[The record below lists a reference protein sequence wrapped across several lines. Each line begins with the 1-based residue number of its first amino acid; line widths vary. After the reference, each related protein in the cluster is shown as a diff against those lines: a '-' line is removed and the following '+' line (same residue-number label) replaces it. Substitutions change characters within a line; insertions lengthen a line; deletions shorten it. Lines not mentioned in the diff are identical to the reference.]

1 MSSILAGETI
11 FAAFYSSFDSQM
23 AVRCIVASAVGFYS
37 GILYKDKCLVK
48 KCEVYAANPVVPVNP
63 SQPVEIN
70 VDDHVSQTMQFG
82 FPGVDTLLVKKS
94 FILSYDRKNKVPH
107 WVFEHLT
114 PEHIAYNKDVNRSK
128 SSFFEED
135 SIPVYFRSTNS
146 DYKRCDFRRGHLAAA
161 GNHRSKQEFIDDT
174 FVLSNIAPQI
184 ADKKFE
190 DNGWNKLEKHVRE
203 MVKQYKNVYV
213 CTGPLYF
220 PRMESDGKKYIKY
233 QVIGRNNVAVP
244 THFFKVIAYEK
255 EGSLFDIESYVI
267 PNQTIDEVSL
277 KSFLTSFGLS
287 FARAW
292 DKQFNVR
299 TPNMSMPLPVAR
311 PTAKHPAE
319 NCHPNEARRAK
330 NNYYYLLKEIILPIF
345 KEKSFLM
352 VLDTAKCLCEQIQ

>member
-1 MSSILAGETI
+1 MFNKWMSADYSSIPFAFKRREHKLDVAKQLVRFFTRKETPAIALTFNINTRKTI
-11 FAAFYSSFDSQM
+11 FAAFYSSFDLQM

-37 GILYKDKCLVK
+37 GILYKDRCLLK
-48 KCEVYAANPVVPVNP
+48 KCEVYAANPVVPINP

-135 SIPVYFRSTNS
+135 SIHVYFRSTNS

-203 MVKQYKNVYV
+203 MVKKYKNVYV

-233 QVIGRNNVAVP
+233 QVIGKNNVAVP

-267 PNQTIDEVSL
+267 PNQTIDDVPL
-277 KSFLTSFGLS
+277 KSFFVPKDVIERATGLLLFEKLPKTNIS
-287 FARAW
+287 SINGKPI
-292 DKQFNVR
+292 DNKQ
-299 TPNMSMPLPVAR
+299 
-311 PTAKHPAE
+311 K
-319 NCHPNEARRAK
+319 
-330 NNYYYLLKEIILPIF
+330 
-345 KEKSFLM
+345 
-352 VLDTAKCLCEQIQ
+352 